1 MITEPDRWRNKR
13 EAFSLEDIVGI
24 SRVNLD
30 EPLRRSKR
38 NAYRGDRKQIPEFP
52 IRVQKRKKILTCTP
66 SLKQASLR
74 LEIWVIFRI
83 RFVRSIYFLTFLNHS
98 FDL

>member
-30 EPLRRSKR
+30 EPLSRSKR

-52 IRVQKRKKILTCTP
+52 IRVQKRKKNILTCAFDKHRI
-66 SLKQASLR
+66 LKQASFYASCLG
-74 LEIWVIFRI
+74 
-83 RFVRSIYFLTFLNHS
+83 SIPEKHKFFSLF
-98 FDL
+98 